1 MRTLTIRS
9 SEAGFTLAET
19 LVAMVILT
27 VGLMGLLQVFVLGM
41 AHMASS
47 SAEVLAREK
56 AREAV
61 ESVHTARDTRVI
73 TWAQIRNVAG
83 GGGGGIFL
91 DGPQRLRGIPG
102 NDGDGLVNTA
112 DDAGLPA
119 QAVVTPGPDGILG
132 TADDVRTPLTNF
144 TREIEIRDIAGQP
157 SLRQVRVIVRYQVGS
172 LTRTYTLTT
181 FVSSFS

>member
-1 MRTLTIRS
+1 MTKLPIKS
-9 SEAGFTLAET
+9 NEAGFTLAET
-19 LVAMVILT
+19 LIAMAIMT

-47 SAEVLAREK
+47 SADVLAREK

-61 ESVHTARDTRVI
+61 ESVHAARDTRVV

-91 DGPQRLRGIPG
+91 DGPQMLRGIPG

-112 DDAGLPA
+112 DDAALPL
-119 QAVVTPGPDGILG
+119 QAVVAPGPDGILG
-132 TADDVRTPLTNF
+132 NSDDVRTPLRNF

-157 SLRQVRVIVRYQVGS
+157 SLRQVRVIIRYQVAN
-172 LTRTYTLTT
+172 LNRTYTLTT

>member
-1 MRTLTIRS
+1 MPRPSIKS
-9 SEAGFTLAET
+9 NEAGFTLAET
-19 LVAMVILT
+19 LIAMVILT

-91 DGPQRLRGIPG
+91 DGPQPLRGIPG
-102 NDGDGLVNTA
+102 NEGDGLVNTA
-112 DDAGLPA
+112 DDAGLPM
-119 QAVVTPGPDGILG
+119 QAVMTPGPDGNLG
-132 TADDVRTPLTNF
+132 TADDIQTPLTNF
-144 TREIEIRDIAGQP
+144 TREIEIRDVAGQP
-157 SLRQVRVIVRYQVGS
+157 ALRQVRVIVRYQVGGVS
-172 LTRTYTLTT
+172 RTYTLTT

>member
-1 MRTLTIRS
+1 MRELSIKS
-9 SEAGFTLAET
+9 NEAGFTLAET
-19 LVAMVILT
+19 LIAMVILT

-61 ESVHTARDTRVI
+61 ESVHTARDTRII
-73 TWAQIRNVAG
+73 TWAQIRNVVG

-91 DGPQRLRGIPG
+91 DGPQSLRGIPG
-102 NDGDGLVNTA
+102 SDGDGLVNTA
-112 DDAGLPA
+112 DDAALPM

-132 TADDVRTPLTNF
+132 TSDDVRTPLTNF

-157 SLRQVRVIVRYQVGS
+157 SLRQIRVIVRYQVGN
-172 LTRTYTLTT
+172 LNRTYTLTT